1 MTFLGEWLKEIILV
15 VLIAVFIELLLPN
28 RAMERYVKFVVSL
41 LILLTLLSPLMRLFT
56 TDASEKIETAFTD
69 SWGGLE
75 EGGAQTATDSILA
88 QGELLRKRREAEAL
102 QWAGEEAARQ
112 MKRQIEQETGNAVE
126 RVVVGIREGKSSPE
140 GKPVGETEGPV
151 IQTVQVVIRTG
162 ETPAVESEL
171 ESDQKKRITVEPVE
185 KVRVDD
191 VEVSAKAGSKEELDG
206 RASEVMADT
215 EEVSPAVTKRIEDL
229 LLREWGV
236 PRESVTVRKGEQVPS

>member
-1 MTFLGEWLKEIILV
+1 MTFIGEWLKEIILV

-41 LILLTLLSPLMRLFT
+41 LILLTLLSPLMRLFS

-75 EGGAQTATDSILA
+75 ERGAQTATDSILA

-102 QWAGEEAARQ
+102 LWAGEEAARQ
-112 MKRQIEQETGNAVE
+112 MKRQIEQETGTSVE
-126 RVVVGIREGKSSPE
+126 RVVVNIREGKPSSE
-140 GKPVGETEGPV
+140 GIPVGEAEGPV
-151 IQTVQVVIRTG
+151 IQTVQVVMRTG
-162 ETPAVESEL
+162 ETPAVDSE
-171 ESDQKKRITVEPVE
+171 QKKRITVEPVE

-191 VEVSAKAGSKEELDG
+191 VEVSANAGPEEEVDG
-206 RASEVMADT
+206 RAGEVMADT
-215 EEVSPAVTKRIEDL
+215 EEVNPAVTKRIEAL

-236 PRESVTVRKGEQVPS
+236 PRESVTVRKSEQVPS

>member
-1 MTFLGEWLKEIILV
+1 MTFLGEWLKEVILV

-28 RAMERYVKFVVSL
+28 RAMERYVKFVISL
-41 LILLTLLSPLMRLFT
+41 LILLTLLSPLMRLFS

-75 EGGAQTATDSILA
+75 EGGTQTATDSILA

-126 RVVVGIREGKSSPE
+126 RVVVGIREGKSSSA
-140 GKPVGETEGPV
+140 GKPAGEAEGPV
-151 IQTVQVVIRTG
+151 IQTVQVVMRTG
-162 ETPAVESEL
+162 ETTAVDESE
-171 ESDQKKRITVEPVE
+171 QKKRITVEPVE

-191 VEVSAKAGSKEELDG
+191 VEVSAKAGSKEKLDG
-206 RASEVMADT
+206 RANEVMADT
-215 EEVSPAVTKRIEDL
+215 EEVSPAVTKRIEEL

>member
-1 MTFLGEWLKEIILV
+1 MTFIGEWLKEIILV

-41 LILLTLLSPLMRLFT
+41 LILLTLLSPLMRLFS
-56 TDASEKIETAFTD
+56 TDASEKIESAFTD
-69 SWGGLE
+69 NWGGLE
-75 EGGAQTATDSILA
+75 ESGTQTATDSILA

-112 MKRQIEQETGNAVE
+112 MKRQIEQETGTSVE
-126 RVVVGIREGKSSPE
+126 RVVVNIREGKPSSE
-140 GKPVGETEGPV
+140 GKPVGEAEGPV
-151 IQTVQVVIRTG
+151 IQTVQVVMRTG
-162 ETPAVESEL
+162 ETPAVEAG
-171 ESDQKKRITVEPVE
+171 QKKRIAVEPVE

-191 VEVSAKAGSKEELDG
+191 VEVSAKAVPEEESDG

-215 EEVSPAVTKRIEDL
+215 EEVNPDVTKRIEAL

-236 PRESVTVRKGEQVPS
+236 PRESVTVRKGEQVSS

>member
-1 MTFLGEWLKEIILV
+1 MTFIGEWLKEIILV

-41 LILLTLLSPLMRLFT
+41 LILLTLLSPLMRLFS
-56 TDASEKIETAFTD
+56 TDASEKIESAFMD
-69 SWGGLE
+69 NWGGLE
-75 EGGAQTATDSILA
+75 ERGAQTATDSILA

-112 MKRQIEQETGNAVE
+112 MKRQIEQETGTSVE
-126 RVVVGIREGKSSPE
+126 RVVVNIREGKPSSE
-140 GKPVGETEGPV
+140 GKPVGEAEGPV
-151 IQTVQVVIRTG
+151 IQTVQVVMRTG
-162 ETPAVESEL
+162 ETPAVEAG
-171 ESDQKKRITVEPVE
+171 QKKRIAVEPVE

-191 VEVSAKAGSKEELDG
+191 VEVSAKAGPEEESDG

-215 EEVSPAVTKRIEDL
+215 EEVNPDVTKRIEAL

-236 PRESVTVRKGEQVPS
+236 PRESVTVRKGEQVSS